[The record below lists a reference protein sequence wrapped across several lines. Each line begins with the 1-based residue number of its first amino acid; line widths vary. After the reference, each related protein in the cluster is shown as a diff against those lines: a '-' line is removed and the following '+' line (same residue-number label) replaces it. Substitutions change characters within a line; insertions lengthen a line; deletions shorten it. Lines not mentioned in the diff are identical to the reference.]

1 MAARCVLPV
10 RAHRAPG
17 ADDGRG
23 SRAGEWTSRPAAR
36 EPCPAGT
43 RKTGSPERSLTGW
56 VPVSRSGRAVTVTGM
71 SNAAT
76 ATADRTDR
84 FRPVDRQCRPSAFA
98 PPTRLTARPTKS
110 AKYPLHRRVGRGQG
124 PRRPRLLPGYFVRHG
139 CRRPDL
145 FRPWG
150 PSVQRLAVRSI
161 PSVERC
167 CALLSALAR
176 SAAESSRRGHAMQL
190 RSTGD
195 RSGGRPDWRRRVRRS
210 AIRGRRRRWVAGD
223 VHRPRSP
230 ACPRPGDGGH
240 LTGPRY
246 LRAVRH
252 RLRATPRQRQTRTVP
267 VTSGRRS

>member
-71 SNAAT
+71 SNAASHSGPDRPFPSGWPAVPSLCVRAPDQADGPPDQVGEVPASQTCRPGSGT
-76 ATADRTDR
+76 ATAPPATRVLCPAWLPPTGPVPAMGTIGTAVGGEIDPERRTLLRSAVGPGTIGSGEQQTRSRDAAQ
-84 FRPVDRQCRPSAFA
+84 VDRRQKGWPA
-98 PPTRLTARPTKS
+98 
-110 AKYPLHRRVGRGQG
+110 
-124 PRRPRLLPGYFVRHG
+124 
-139 CRRPDL
+139 
-145 FRPWG
+145 
-150 PSVQRLAVRSI
+150 
-161 PSVERC
+161 
-167 CALLSALAR
+167 
-176 SAAESSRRGHAMQL
+176 
-190 RSTGD
+190 
-195 RSGGRPDWRRRVRRS
+195 DWRRRVRRS